1 MHCGAL
7 YNYIHVRTCKWSLM
21 FVCFCNSPKFLF
33 VHILAVDLLLVLSK
47 CTCVCVVCVVVCLW
61 QFCGQWRCWWE
72 HTRMYECMWL
82 LGPVKVPMGTITC
95 DILGG
100 EEPNWTMAER
110 VVCVAL
116 VGRFLSCGIS
126 GNSLPS
132 TLTLGTI
139 RGRGGSLTT
148 VNRLFP
154 SNSANKQSAVVS
166 FVDVNSW

>member
-1 MHCGAL
+1 
-7 YNYIHVRTCKWSLM
+7 
-21 FVCFCNSPKFLF
+21 
-33 VHILAVDLLLVLSK
+33 
-47 CTCVCVVCVVVCLW
+47 
-61 QFCGQWRCWWE
+61 
-72 HTRMYECMWL
+72 
-82 LGPVKVPMGTITC
+82 MGTITC

-100 EEPNWTMAER
+100 EERNWTMAER

-116 VGRFLSCGIS
+116 VGRFLSRGIS

-166 FVDVNSW
+166 FVDVNS